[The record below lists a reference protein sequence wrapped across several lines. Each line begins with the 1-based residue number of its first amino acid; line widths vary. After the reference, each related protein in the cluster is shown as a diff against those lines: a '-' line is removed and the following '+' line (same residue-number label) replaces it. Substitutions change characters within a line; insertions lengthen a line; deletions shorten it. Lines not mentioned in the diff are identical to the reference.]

1 MHNPKEH
8 DAAADDARART
19 LARVSMTA
27 SDFDSALPAKSPLR
41 LDNAILQD
49 VARLLEKSGGN

>member
-1 MHNPKEH
+1 
-8 DAAADDARART
+8 
-19 LARVSMTA
+19 MTA